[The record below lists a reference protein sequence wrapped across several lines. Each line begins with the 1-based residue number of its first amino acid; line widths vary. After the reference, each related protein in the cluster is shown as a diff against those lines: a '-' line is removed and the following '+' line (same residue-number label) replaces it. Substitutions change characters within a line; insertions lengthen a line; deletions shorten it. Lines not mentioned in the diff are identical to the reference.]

1 MNAPTPPTALGFCCG
16 DCRNALELEASLNG
30 FVACKLAKTP
40 EQRAT
45 YRPKRKPACPEWA
58 VVTDPR

>member
-1 MNAPTPPTALGFCCG
+1 MALGFCCG
-16 DCRNALELEASLNG
+16 DCRNAIALEASLNE

-45 YRPKRKPACPEWA
+45 YRPKRKPACAEWA